1 MKKVE
6 KSFGSQVYK
15 SLNNL
20 QGVSFLHQGYLA
32 CAPVNSLVYCDP
44 PYAGTTQ
51 GYSSTS
57 FDSIM
62 FWNTMRHWAREGN
75 TVLVSE
81 YVAPDFA
88 HEVWSTDTKTS
99 MHCREGKAPRVEK
112 LFQVE

>member
-20 QGVSFLHQGYLA
+20 QGVSF
-32 CAPVNSLVYCDP
+32 
-44 PYAGTTQ
+44 
-51 GYSSTS
+51 
-57 FDSIM
+57 
-62 FWNTMRHWAREGN
+62 
-75 TVLVSE
+75 LVSE

-112 LFQVE
+112 LFQVEYRGVMTITEDWKEKLDAAFAVTG

>member
-88 HEVWSTDTKTS
+88 HEVWSTDTKTR
-99 MHCREGKAPRVEK
+99 MHCREGQAPRVEK